1 MEQKKLSTKEV
12 ALMLMEAL
20 EPFCEELKDLHPALA
35 YPFRQ
40 KDGDGRDC
48 VMASNG
54 KVLVAIRAKEAGV
67 AYGGFKTMDEFKA
80 YKALPTVGFE
90 DLLNARTVR
99 RDDLRQVIDQ
109 MKQWEDEKQT
119 VASADLCGIQLS
131 MEGLSHIEVAMRICG
146 ADLARLVWHK
156 DDKVALQ
163 LDNDKRREAVT
174 ILHICW
180 KPKDAHVISVPTAA
194 DGDSADCRIDWQRGM
209 VEWADIKADLARREE
224 EERMA
229 RRKVYLVQMVK
240 IGYIPVYAKNEEEA
254 RQLANGEAWFEP
266 EDDGDDEWV
275 LGDEVPEAE
284 DLDNLDDCYEH
295 VITRDGVV
303 ERDEIYELEQISEEW
318 QKKHNKQD

>member
-20 EPFCEELKDLHPALA
+20 EPFCEELKDLRPALA

-67 AYGGFKTMDEFKA
+67 AYGGFKTMDDFKA

-119 VASADLCGIQLS
+119 VASADLGGIQLP

-146 ADLARLVWHK
+146 SDVARLVWHK

-163 LDNDKRREAVT
+163 LDNDRRQEAVT
-174 ILHICW
+174 ILHMGW
-180 KPKDAHVISVPTAA
+180 KPKEAHVITVPTTD
-194 DGDSADCRIDWQRGM
+194 DGNSADCRIDWQRG
-209 VEWADIKADLARREE
+209 VQEWADIKADRERRAE

-229 RRKVYLVQMVK
+229 RREVYLVQMVK
-240 IGYIPVYAKNEEEA
+240 VGYVPVYARDAEEA
-254 RQLANGEAWFEP
+254 RRLADSEAWFEP
-266 EDDGDDEWV
+266 EDDGDDQWM

-284 DLDNLDDCYEH
+284 DLDNLDDCYENI
-295 VITRDGVV
+295 ITRDGVV
-303 ERDEIYELEQISEEW
+303 ERDEIYKLDQISAEWEEKH
-318 QKKHNKQD
+318 KKE